1 MTDPN
6 TGDND
11 SMAMT
16 FSKFFEELGDSA
28 IGLVV
33 AGVTIGF
40 GLQLL
45 GDQRSDLQE
54 TNSTGGTVETQASN
68 ATADVI
74 EGTGE
79 LASGTTTIASVI
91 VLVLVLLALFM
102 LRQRSNN

>member
-1 MTDPN
+1 M
-6 TGDND
+6 
-11 SMAMT
+11 S

-40 GLQLL
+40 GLQVL
-45 GDQRSDLQE
+45 GDQEQE
-54 TNSTGGTVETQASN
+54 LDDPNNASADTNASS
-68 ATADVI
+68 AVKDVI

-79 LASGTTTIASVI
+79 LGAGTTTIASVI

-102 LRQRSNN
+102 LRQRS